1 MVGFVCW
8 STRSAIISASP
19 DSDVPHV
26 FSERDTIT
34 ARSPDAL
41 EQVGQHVLG
50 DHVGHLVRHAGH
62 RVDDLLH
69 AVAASTSHRSPGA
82 VPIGFGM
89 TSPPFGTS
97 AWRRLFSGNGRPRPP
112 KMRGSAR

>member
-34 ARSPDAL
+34 ARSPDRSSRS
-41 EQVGQHVLG
+41 G
-50 DHVGHLVRHAGH
+50 
-62 RVDDLLH
+62 
-69 AVAASTSHRSPGA
+69 STCSVTIS
-82 VPIGFGM
+82 VI
-89 TSPPFGTS
+89 S
-97 AWRRLFSGNGRPRPP
+97 
-112 KMRGSAR
+112 